1 MLTGAGAAALV
12 AGAAVV
18 IALVAG
24 GGGGGG
30 PTLHEY
36 VALGSLAPTAGPPAK
51 SSNGPAQLAVRVD
64 GVPFPYW
71 EDQFGWRASGVRSGN
86 IAGHAVTTVFY
97 GDRAGHRVSYSIV
110 AGKPAPLNG
119 LAAGRAVATWRG
131 GERYWVANVN
141 GTPAV
146 VWMRDGHRCILSGP
160 GLSSA
165 QLLALAELER
175 AARARRLAR
184 RRPARQ
190 MPARITPR
198 LPGSR
203 APDGPRGHRVPLLL
217 AFWDSPAARTFR
229 VRGEGPCSASAVSLL
244 ALDLGPLHVPSVTGV
259 VHHVAWRSPAGRTRA
274 PGILPR
280 RALRDARRP
289 RRRPPSRAS
298 HTPDGGGDH
307 AWVATIS

>member
-1 MLTGAGAAALV
+1 MSRKASENPTPDTPLDIDVEVASRHRRARRRLAAWRSAGRRSSSASPARPSCKRCSTSSAKRWALLAAASQVEAPETLHARVEELVSQRRAKPFWRRGVAAAPRSSRFEGEPRRRRRTVLTGAGAAALV

-110 AGKPAPLNG
+110 AGKPVPLNG
-119 LAAGRAVATWRG
+119 LAADRAVATWRG

-146 VWMRDGHRCILSGP
+146 VWMRGGHRCILSGP

-165 QLLALAELER
+165 QLLALASWSGLREH
-175 AARARRLAR
+175 AA
-184 RRPARQ
+184 
-190 MPARITPR
+190 
-198 LPGSR
+198 
-203 APDGPRGHRVPLLL
+203 
-217 AFWDSPAARTFR
+217 
-229 VRGEGPCSASAVSLL
+229 
-244 ALDLGPLHVPSVTGV
+244 
-259 VHHVAWRSPAGRTRA
+259 
-274 PGILPR
+274 
-280 RALRDARRP
+280 
-289 RRRPPSRAS
+289 
-298 HTPDGGGDH
+298 
-307 AWVATIS
+307 